1 MLAGYAIAVLSRTC
15 NGFIPSFV
23 KECAEVRHFAF
34 HTILATFGILRL
46 SRPFGSTNTF
56 LLYRQKLH
64 KICFGSIPALSIF
77 NAVARSLCSA
87 YNVDGRRKDFAWSS
101 WSLTSRTSSKRLQ
114 QEEPWW
120 WKYNSVL
127 ANRAWSWRWRRSGYC
142 GNKWRG
148 LGRTGTLSGDG
159 RDVGCSDEH
168 RFPTSVKLFPVN
180 CHAFHRLHC
189 DGQDI
194 SATSHMRAV
203 FSIHVTGLPHGVR
216 RWYLS
221 TAASKCPGI
230 SCMIIMS
237 SNGKKVRKELII
249 DLSMMNLLVTC
260 CAMIAPDCSEHWTT
274 NQCRSNRNQI
284 RECCIVLRT
293 DAVEKF
299 KSAML
304 TDANIMPRNPS
315 CLRQLSS
322 GFEHFST
329 YVFLRKTLDASTT
342 HDVCPQQFHLA
353 QYPKQRWVWIECRFP
368 IETCIVALVEVCRY
382 LSQENLFTDKC
393 WRAPYP
399 PCNSGP
405 IWSSIQCQS

>member
-1 MLAGYAIAVLSRTC
+1 MDKTLAVLM
-15 NGFIPSFV
+15 
-23 KECAEVRHFAF
+23 
-34 HTILATFGILRL
+34 
-46 SRPFGSTNTF
+46 NT
-56 LLYRQKLH
+56 
-64 KICFGSIPALSIF
+64 
-77 NAVARSLCSA
+77 
-87 YNVDGRRKDFAWSS
+87 DF
-101 WSLTSRTSSKRLQ
+101 RLQ
-114 QEEPWW
+114 SNCFPSIAMLFTGCIVMDKTSLLLLTCELYSRYMSLDSHTE
-120 WKYNSVL
+120 
-127 ANRAWSWRWRRSGYC
+127 SGVD
-142 GNKWRG
+142 
-148 LGRTGTLSGDG
+148 TL
-159 RDVGCSDEH
+159 
-168 RFPTSVKLFPVN
+168 P
-180 CHAFHRLHC
+180 
-189 DGQDI
+189 
-194 SATSHMRAV
+194 
-203 FSIHVTGLPHGVR
+203 
-216 RWYLS
+216 

-249 DLSMMNLLVTC
+249 GLSMMNLLVTC

-353 QYPKQRWVWIECRFP
+353 QYPKQR
-368 IETCIVALVEVCRY
+368 
-382 LSQENLFTDKC
+382 
-393 WRAPYP
+393 
-399 PCNSGP
+399 
-405 IWSSIQCQS
+405 